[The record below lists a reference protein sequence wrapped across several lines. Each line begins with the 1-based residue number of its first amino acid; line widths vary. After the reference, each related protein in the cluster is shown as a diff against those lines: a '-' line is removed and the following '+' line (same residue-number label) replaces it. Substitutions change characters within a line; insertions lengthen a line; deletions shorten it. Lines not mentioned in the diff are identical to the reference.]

1 MGLNNIWHFI
11 SFFGDVA
18 YWMGFASAFIII
30 YPFLEKRSK
39 RKQRWILYYLLPAIV
54 LSSLSSFFL
63 KLIFKIPRICE
74 GVEYCPETYAF
85 PSGHSTVAFSLFT
98 ISLLHFKD
106 IKIYLPLFFLA
117 ILVSYSRLALKV
129 HTLSDVIGGA
139 LVGILVSS
147 FWYYFFRRI
156 ENRKNG
162 TSFYFRKLIHLLG
175 IAVIFLRLTVETKYI
190 SALLFSLTSLFFVSE
205 LLRLREINLPIF
217 YEISEF
223 CKKKE
228 ERGFLVEPFF
238 FALSLFLLLYF
249 PLDFFIVGSVSLVI
263 GDGLAGLIGYRFGS
277 HKLFYNKN
285 KSVEGSVAF
294 FISTLISFLLFFD
307 VKISFILALF
317 STILES
323 ILKKYENLILP
334 FGCVLFY
341 FGLSKTIINIF

>member
-1 MGLNNIWHFI
+1 MELNNIWYVI
-11 SFFGDVA
+11 SFFGEVA

-54 LSSLSSFFL
+54 LSSLSSFYL

-74 GVEYCPETYAF
+74 GLEYCPETYAF

-106 IKIYLPLFFLA
+106 IKIYLPAFFLA
-117 ILVSYSRLALKV
+117 ILVSYSRIALKV

-162 TSFYFRKLIHLLG
+162 ASFYFRKLIHLLG
-175 IAVIFLRLTVETKYI
+175 IAVILLRLTVETKYI
-190 SALLFSLTSLFFVSE
+190 SPLLFSLTLLFFVSE

-238 FALSLFLLLYF
+238 LAFSLLLLLYF
-249 PLDFFIVGSVSLVI
+249 PLDFFIVGSVPLVI

-285 KSVEGSVAF
+285 KSIEGSVAF
-294 FISTLISFLLFFD
+294 FISTLISFLIFFD
-307 VKISFILALF
+307 VKTSFILTLF

-323 ILKKYENLILP
+323 IIKKYENLILP

-341 FGLSKTIINIF
+341 FGLSKINIF